1 VRKQSDGRY
10 RRIMNNEKTIQNYWV
25 NIFSINKKLFGSGN
39 LVSEGAFQ
47 SGRWR
52 VNEEVF
58 KNLFLV

>member
-1 VRKQSDGRY
+1 
-10 RRIMNNEKTIQNYWV
+10 MNNEKTIQNYWV
-25 NIFSINKKLFGSGN
+25 NIFSINKKLLLGSGN

-58 KNLFLV
+58 KNQFLV